1 MSLKVS
7 RLLDGDLTQEE
18 TAEAL
23 NSVAVDANE
32 RDRVTVYVLIGDTL
46 RGNSTPDD
54 GYTKRILE
62 RIKREC

>member
-18 TAEAL
+18 TTEAL
-23 NSVAVDANE
+23 NSVASDADE
-32 RDRVTVYVLIGDTL
+32 RDRVTVYTLIGDTL

-54 GYTKRILE
+54 GYTKRIMD